1 MKKSEWPRVNDLVAV
16 KIKRVLNYGAFVELS
31 EYPGKEGFVHISN
44 IASSWVKNIRSFV
57 SEGNVRVGAVI
68 HVEPEKKM
76 IDISLRRVTQQQ
88 EKRKLEEWRREK
100 RADRMFEIVCK
111 QLKED
116 FGKSYGE
123 VAQPLIE
130 EFGDLYAAFEN
141 AAAYGASSLKG
152 IPGKWAEAI
161 AKHAE
166 ETIKEQAVSV
176 KGDLTLL
183 SEEADGIARIREAL
197 SHAKGEG
204 VKVSY
209 ISAPKYRI
217 EVTAEDYEKAEKML
231 AKVTEDVLVSF
242 KKWGVG
248 SFEKIKA

>member
-1 MKKSEWPRVNDLVAV
+1 MKKSDWPRVNDVV
-16 KIKRVLNYGAFVELS
+16 VTKIKRVLNYGAFVELS

-68 HVEPEKKM
+68 HTDPDKGM
-76 IDISLRRVTQQQ
+76 IDVSLRKVTQQQ

-100 RADRMFEIVCK
+100 RADKLFDMICK
-111 QLKED
+111 ELKED
-116 FGKSYGE
+116 FAKSYQT

-130 EFGDLYAAFEN
+130 EYGDLYAAFEN
-141 AAAYGASSLKG
+141 AAAYGAGSLKG
-152 IPGKWAEAI
+152 IPEKWANAI
-161 AKHAE
+161 AKLAA

-176 KGDLTLL
+176 KGDFTLV
-183 SEEADGIARIREAL
+183 SEEPDGLLRIKDAL

-209 ISAPKYRI
+209 ISAPKYRV
-217 EVTAEDYEKAEKML
+217 EVTAEDYEKAEKTLTRITDEVL
-231 AKVTEDVLVSF
+231 AAF
-242 KKWGVG
+242 KKAGVG
-248 SFEKIKA
+248 SFERIKA